1 MKLLG
6 SSKSNLTKEENVENV
21 PYLEIN
27 EVVLVHCNILNN
39 NHRQN
44 SVLYTFLPGKCFV
57 QLIDV
62 SPKSFIFWKTFD

>member
-44 SVLYTFLPGKCFV
+44 SVLYTFLPSKYFV
-57 QLIDV
+57 QLIDI
-62 SPKSFIFWKTFD
+62 SPKRFIFWKTFD